1 MGLKC
6 SLLCKWTNDAPQLFT
21 SSSLKVKPIENFF
34 YKSSCA
40 WLISQAHLLK
50 NTYHLP
56 YKVTKPKASQR
67 ELTTA

>member
-21 SSSLKVKPIENFF
+21 SSSLKVKPIKIFFLQKQLCLVNF
-34 YKSSCA
+34 SSTSIKKYTPFA
-40 WLISQAHLLK
+40 LQ
-50 NTYHLP
+50 
-56 YKVTKPKASQR
+56 VTKTKASQR